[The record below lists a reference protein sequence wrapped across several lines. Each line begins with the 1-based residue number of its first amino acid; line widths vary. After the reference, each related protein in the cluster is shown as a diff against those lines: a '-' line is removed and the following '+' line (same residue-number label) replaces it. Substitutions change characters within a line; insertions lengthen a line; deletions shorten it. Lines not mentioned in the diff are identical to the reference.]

1 MKWDRPN
8 TGDTYMAQ
16 YSRLFSPLTIGS
28 RTIKNRIVSSG
39 HDTVMVDN
47 GCVGKQLIAYHAA
60 RAQGGVGLIV
70 VQVAGVHESA
80 RYTSHILM
88 AIDDSCIAGY
98 HELADVVHQSGTT
111 IFGQLFHPG
120 REVMES
126 QDGSS
131 PVAVAPSAV
140 PNERFRVMPRALAN
154 FEIDEIIDGYAQA
167 ARRLERA
174 GLDGVEIVASHGYLP
189 AQFLNPVTNLR
200 SDVYGGSP
208 QRRMHF
214 LLQVHRAVREA
225 VSQNFVVGLRIS
237 LNEHDPAG
245 LDEAIILDACVQ
257 LDRLGLTD
265 YVSVT
270 TGTSAG
276 LVGSGHIAPEMHYAN
291 GYTAPLSARV
301 KSLIKVPVLV
311 AGRINQPQE
320 AERILESNDADACV
334 MTRALICDPQLPVLA
349 QTGHDEDIRA
359 CIACNQA
366 CIGHFHMGFA
376 ISCIQH
382 PETGRELLYGHR
394 IRTGRSRRVVV
405 VGGGPAGLKA
415 AAVAAERGHDVTLY
429 EASSQLGGQVLLAQ
443 LLPGREEFGGAAINL
458 EREARNAGVKIHTK
472 TPVDVAL
479 LRESAPEV
487 VVVAT
492 GARPYHPVLE
502 VMGNPNVLDAWQ
514 VLRHEVAPSGHVVV
528 VDWRGDWIGI
538 GVARLLATQGHRVTL
553 CVNGYAAG
561 ETLQQYVRDVMLA
574 SLQRERIAVTPLVRL
589 FGVDNDTVYL
599 QHVLSEEPI
608 EIGSVS
614 ALVLACGHESSNEL
628 LNALSDYPGEVR
640 GIGDC
645 LAPRSVEEAVLEG
658 LVVSSNL

>member
-1 MKWDRPN
+1 M
-8 TGDTYMAQ
+8 TEYA
-16 YSRLFSPLTIGS
+16 RLFSPLTIGAC
-28 RTIKNRIVSSG
+28 TIKNRIVSSG

-47 GCVGKQLIAYHAA
+47 GCVGEQLIAYHEA
-60 RAQGGVGLIV
+60 RARGGVGLIV

-88 AIDDSCIAGY
+88 ATDDSCIAGY
-98 HELADVVHQSGTT
+98 RELATVVHQSGTK

-140 PNERFRVMPRALAN
+140 PNERFRVMPRALRTS
-154 FEIDEIIDGYAQA
+154 EIEEIIDGYAQA
-167 ARRLERA
+167 ALRLERA

-200 SDVYGGSP
+200 EDAYGGSAQGR
-208 QRRMHF
+208 QRF
-214 LLQVHRAVREA
+214 LLEVHLAVRA
-225 VSQNFVVGLRIS
+225 CVSEDFVVGLRVS
-237 LNEHDPAG
+237 LNERDPMG
-245 LDEAIILDACVQ
+245 LDEVVVLDTCVKLAQ
-257 LDRLGLTD
+257 LNLLD

-276 LVGSGHIAPEMHYAN
+276 LVGSDHIAPEMHFAN

-301 KSLIKVPVLV
+301 KDVVNVPVMV
-311 AGRINQPQE
+311 AGRVNQPQE
-320 AERILESNDADACV
+320 AERILVADEADACV
-334 MTRALICDPQLPVLA
+334 MTRALICDPEMPALA
-349 QTGHDEDIRA
+349 KAGRDEDVRA

-382 PETGRELLYGHR
+382 PETGREIMYGQR
-394 IRTGRSRRVVV
+394 IRTARARRVVV

-429 EASSQLGGQVLLAQ
+429 EAAARLGGQILLAQ
-443 LLPGREEFGGAAINL
+443 MLPGREEFGGAAVNL
-458 EREARNAGVKIHTK
+458 EREAVRAGVKVLTS
-472 TPVDVAL
+472 TSVDLAL
-479 LRESAPEV
+479 LHDAQPDA

-492 GARPYHPVLE
+492 GARPYRPVLE
-502 VMGNPNVLDAWQ
+502 VMGQPTVLDAWQ
-514 VLRHEVAPSGHVVV
+514 VLRGEVVPPGPVVI

-538 GVARLLATQGHRVTL
+538 GIARLLAAQGHRVTL

-561 ETLQQYVRDVMLA
+561 ETLQQYVRDAMLA
-574 SLQRERIAVTPLVRL
+574 ALQRERITVLPLVRL
-589 FGVDNDTVYL
+589 YGVDDDTVYL
-599 QHVLSEEPI
+599 QHVLSEESI
-608 EIGSVS
+608 ELGSVAS
-614 ALVLACGHESSNEL
+614 LVLACGHESSSEL
-628 LNALSDYPGEVR
+628 LNDLSNFSCEVVAV
-640 GIGDC
+640 GDC
-645 LAPRSVEEAVLEG
+645 LSPRTVEEAVLEG
-658 LVVSSNL
+658 LVASSAL